1 MPLLK
6 SCRYHILH
14 PLAFEFKFAAAGAAA
29 VGFSWQEAAADALLE
44 VRNMPEAAAEEGLP
58 AQQGIAVSRQPR
70 RARRVHATWR

>member
-1 MPLLK
+1 LNLN
-6 SCRYHILH
+6 LG
-14 PLAFEFKFAAAGAAA
+14 FAAAGAAA
-29 VGFSWQEAAADALLE
+29 FGFSWQEAAADALHE